1 MYICFF
7 CKYRFLRDKLPI
19 LDFNGNPTY
28 IKKYGCRKGCNM
40 HADKCLEYS
49 KRTIL
54 PITCMKGMTQRMR
67 YFNKCATNGWTAY
80 HFTEHSEKPIIGS
93 NVIRKAKYRMRKRGK
108 Q

>member
-1 MYICFF
+1 
-7 CKYRFLRDKLPI
+7 
-19 LDFNGNPTY
+19 
-28 IKKYGCRKGCNM
+28 M

-67 YFNKCATNGWTAY
+67 YSNKCAAY
-80 HFTEHSEKPIIGS
+80 RFTEHSEKPIIGS

-108 Q
+108 KC

>member
-67 YFNKCATNGWTAY
+67 YSNKCATN
-80 HFTEHSEKPIIGS
+80 PIIGS

-108 Q
+108 KC

>member
-67 YFNKCATNGWTAY
+67 YSNKCA
-80 HFTEHSEKPIIGS
+80 KPIIGS